1 MILYLCLMRNKR
13 GIILLMLWSFFGY
26 SYAQCDSLVQIN
38 DTTVN
43 EISSPE
49 QLNFLDKNYSSKL
62 GKLVRILMQ
71 TQDSAM
77 LSNTVDKIGQL
88 KTNDSYCFLFTM
100 CCRPIFVKDL
110 NPFNSLSSIV
120 VYYGGYHA
128 LNKYHLKG
136 AVNTSLPFDKFAGE
150 VYNQCRLNTPSCFAC
165 LNP

>member
-1 MILYLCLMRNKR
+1 MRNKR

-88 KTNDSYCFLFTM
+88 KTNDSYCFLFTHL
-100 CCRPIFVKDL
+100 RNLPGRSTATY
-110 NPFNSLSSIV
+110 SLSD
-120 VYYGGYHA
+120 
-128 LNKYHLKG
+128 LENK
-136 AVNTSLPFDKFAGE
+136 TSYQEPWAKCVQHIFMVDWI
-150 VYNQCRLNTPSCFAC
+150 
-165 LNP
+165 